1 VTIHHRL
8 DGDGAAPVLVLSSS
22 LGTTHEMWDPVV
34 PALAARYHVLRYDHP
49 GHGGSP
55 AGPTTLEGIAR
66 AALGLLDELGLERV
80 AFGGLSLGG
89 MVGMWLGA
97 HAPERV
103 ERLVLAC
110 TAPRLPPREFWQQ
123 RIETV
128 RAEGVGA
135 IADAVVARWFTPAWA
150 EARPDVVRRYRELLA
165 STPADGYAR
174 CCEAIRDMDLRP
186 ALARIQAPTTVVLG
200 RHDPV
205 VTDEARRD
213 LAAIRGARVVELDA
227 AHLASVERPDE
238 FASAVLAP

>member
-1 VTIHHRL
+1 
-8 DGDGAAPVLVLSSS
+8 
-22 LGTTHEMWDPVV
+22 
-34 PALAARYHVLRYDHP
+34 
-49 GHGGSP
+49 
-55 AGPTTLEGIAR
+55 
-66 AALGLLDELGLERV
+66 
-80 AFGGLSLGG
+80 
-89 MVGMWLGA
+89 
-97 HAPERV
+97 
-103 ERLVLAC
+103 
-110 TAPRLPPREFWQQ
+110 
-123 RIETV
+123 
-128 RAEGVGA
+128 
-135 IADAVVARWFTPAWA
+135 
-150 EARPDVVRRYRELLA
+150 VVRRYRELLA